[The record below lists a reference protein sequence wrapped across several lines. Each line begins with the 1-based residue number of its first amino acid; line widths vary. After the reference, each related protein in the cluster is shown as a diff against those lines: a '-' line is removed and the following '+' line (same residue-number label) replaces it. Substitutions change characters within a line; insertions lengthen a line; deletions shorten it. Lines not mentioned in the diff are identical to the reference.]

1 MASDLNT
8 ILKKYLANLGKN
20 EEAAVELTR
29 NIRNWIV
36 QNGEIVKE
44 RIETQVD
51 ETAVRMGFAKTSEIE
66 NLNNRIAELESR
78 LKNASAGMKVPS
90 SNSKKSTVKKSAS
103 SKKVSKLPKTS
114 AAVKVSKKKKVSK

>member
-78 LKNASAGMKVPS
+78 LKNVSAGTKVPS
-90 SNSKKSTVKKSAS
+90 SKSKKSDVKKSAS

-114 AAVKVSKKKKVSK
+114 AAVKVSKKKVSR

>member
-1 MASDLNT
+1 MASDINT

-29 NIRNWIV
+29 NIRNWVV

-44 RIETQVD
+44 RIETQID

-78 LKNASAGMKVPS
+78 LKNVSAGTKVPS
-90 SNSKKSTVKKSAS
+90 SKSKKSDVKKSAS

-114 AAVKVSKKKKVSK
+114 AAVKVSKKKVSK

>member
-1 MASDLNT
+1 MASDLTT

-29 NIRNWIV
+29 NIRNWVV

-44 RIETQVD
+44 RIETQID

-78 LKNASAGMKVPS
+78 LKNGSAGTKVPS
-90 SNSKKSTVKKSAS
+90 SKSKKSAVKKSAS

-114 AAVKVSKKKKVSK
+114 AAVKVSKRKVSK